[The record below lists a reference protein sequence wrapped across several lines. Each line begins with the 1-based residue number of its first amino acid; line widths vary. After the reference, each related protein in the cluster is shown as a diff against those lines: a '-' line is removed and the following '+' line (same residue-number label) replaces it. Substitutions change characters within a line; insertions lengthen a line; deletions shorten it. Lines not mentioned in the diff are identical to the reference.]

1 MIQLNFSTILN
12 LTIVNPQTFILY
24 SVFVT
29 LYAELPTTFKYCL
42 SLYHGGDTVEAQML
56 GVILM
61 VVAIVNAAA
70 QLRLML
76 KLRQIM

>member
-1 MIQLNFSTILN
+1 
-12 LTIVNPQTFILY
+12 
-24 SVFVT
+24 
-29 LYAELPTTFKYCL
+29 
-42 SLYHGGDTVEAQML
+42 VEAQML